1 MPQSVKYVQ
10 CKLYQGLQ
18 LIAAL
23 GQFLENFRQ
32 FLDSFVEWAMVESD
46 EQIIKVAFLID
57 HIP

>member
-1 MPQSVKYVQ
+1 MQ

-18 LIAAL
+18 LIAAF